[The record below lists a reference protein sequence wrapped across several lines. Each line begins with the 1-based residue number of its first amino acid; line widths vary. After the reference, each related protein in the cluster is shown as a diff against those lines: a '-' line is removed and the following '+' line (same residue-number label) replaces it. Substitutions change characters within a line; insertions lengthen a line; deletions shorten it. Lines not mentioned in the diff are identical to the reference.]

1 MTKPVTRQDG
11 KPESV
16 YFRLVML
23 FALLHILDA
32 LLSDIMK
39 EEFSANNI
47 FFNLKIM
54 VHMVHFGLE
63 LLLKFDLR

>member
-1 MTKPVTRQDG
+1 MTKPVARQDG

-16 YFRLVML
+16 HFRLVML

-32 LLSDIMK
+32 LLSDIMT
-39 EEFSANNI
+39 EEFSANCI

-54 VHMVHFGLE
+54 GHMVHFGLE